1 MVLLR
6 SREDCFE
13 VYLTGSIPLAAISR
27 ISVNDTKDNARGPL
41 GRLEELFAMHLLETP
56 AVHLLETA
64 VERVLVAR
72 APLQEKTV
80 ARAYLKGKIVARV
93 PLEK

>member
-27 ISVNDTKDNARGPL
+27 IPVNGTRGPL

-64 VERVLVAR
+64 VERVPVAR

-80 ARAYLKGKIVARV
+80 ARAYLKGKIVAMV